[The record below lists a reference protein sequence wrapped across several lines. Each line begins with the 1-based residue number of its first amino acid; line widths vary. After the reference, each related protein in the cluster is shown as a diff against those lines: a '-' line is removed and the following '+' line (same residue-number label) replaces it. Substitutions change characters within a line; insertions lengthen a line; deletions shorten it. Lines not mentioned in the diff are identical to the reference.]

1 MKLRVGRGLHRKSLR
16 ESDVEY
22 MQTHVLFI
30 KFLYFKYKMVVYS
43 RVS

>member
-1 MKLRVGRGLHRKSLR
+1 MKLRVGRGLHSKSLR
-16 ESDVEY
+16 ESDVEN

-30 KFLYFKYKMVVYS
+30 KLLYFKYKMAVYS